1 MGKIRE
7 LREAY
12 VQGVLALKK
21 CPAGHNAARCP
32 ACHRHANA
40 KAAEV
45 YPFKVTRPRE
55 VQPEIESSVRYRVF
69 EGRLQYSCGTGR
81 WFEWYDAEQTA
92 QLRDLLNNP
101 TETVELDDND

>member
-21 CPAGHNAARCP
+21 C
-32 ACHRHANA
+32 
-40 KAAEV
+40 
-45 YPFKVTRPRE
+45 FFTTRPHGAERE
-55 VQPEIESSVRYRVF
+55 VFGPVGGQPPRDSARPSEGAVTAFMGVLHYYKQAVVF
-69 EGRLQYSCGTGR
+69 ERVIREALEAAYAVD
-81 WFEWYDAEQTA
+81 FPAA